1 MFRLWVGVILT
12 SLIASGPAFA
22 QAARIET
29 PNFIDQTYRLPQ
41 PDLAQRTTI
50 RFLTATDFPPFNFL
64 DERGR
69 LVGLNVDLVRAI
81 CEELN
86 VTRLCQIEARP
97 FAELDVALVAGE
109 ADAVIA
115 GLAVTAD
122 SRARFAFSDGYFRFP
137 ARFVTR
143 RDTPM
148 DAELAAGLDGL
159 EIGVV
164 SGSAHEAML
173 RSFFPKAR
181 PVGFDTRDNAL
192 EGLRAGRV
200 RALFSDGVGLSFWL
214 GSEGAADCCAFA
226 GGAYLSDRFLGEGL
240 SIAVR
245 GEDAALASAFD
256 FALGRIVANGR
267 MSELLLRYF
276 PVSAF

>member
-12 SLIASGPAFA
+12 SLIASGSALA

-97 FAELDVALVAGE
+97 FAELDAALVAGE

-143 RDTPM
+143 RDAPM

-173 RSFFPKAR
+173 RSFFPKVR

-214 GSEGAADCCAFA
+214 ASEGAADCCAFA